1 MENSNELYDSEAF
14 PGMTVGDANRINN
27 LNRRNGYGLTRKE
40 LSRIIQQ
47 HKKARAAGDY
57 RTMSVVEYRLTDI
70 NYHIECSLLSAGKYE
85 ELKMDS
91 AEEDDT

>member
-40 LSRIIQQ
+40 LSRIIQK
-47 HKKARAAGDY
+47 HKKARAAGDF
-57 RTMSVVEYRLTDI
+57 RTMSMIEYRLTDV
-70 NYHIECSLLSAGKYE
+70 NYHIECGLLSAGKYE
-85 ELKMDS
+85 F

>member
-40 LSRIIQQ
+40 LSRIIQK
-47 HKKARAAGDY
+47 HKRARAAGDF
-57 RTMSVVEYRLTDI
+57 RTMSMIEYRLTDV
-70 NYHIECSLLSAGKYE
+70 NYHIECGLLSAGKYE
-85 ELKMDS
+85 F

>member
-27 LNRRNGYGLTRKE
+27 LNRRNGYGLTTKE

-47 HKKARAAGDY
+47 HKRNWQ
-57 RTMSVVEYRLTDI
+57 S
-70 NYHIECSLLSAGKYE
+70 
-85 ELKMDS
+85 
-91 AEEDDT
+91 

>member
-1 MENSNELYDSEAF
+1 MSNSNELYDSEAF

-47 HKKARAAGDY
+47 HREARAAGDF
-57 RTMSVVEYRLTDI
+57 RTMSMIEYRLVDV
-70 NYHIECSLLSAGKYE
+70 NYHIECGLLSAGKYE
-85 ELKMDS
+85 DAQKEAKRI
-91 AEEDDT
+91 

>member
-40 LSRIIQQ
+40 LSRIIQK
-47 HKKARAAGDY
+47 HKKARAAGDF
-57 RTMSVVEYRLTDI
+57 RTMSTIEYRLTDV
-70 NYHIECSLLSAGKYE
+70 NYHIECGLLSAGKYE
-85 ELKMDS
+85 F

>member
-40 LSRIIQQ
+40 LSRIIQK
-47 HKKARAAGDY
+47 HKKARAAGDF

-70 NYHIECSLLSAGKYE
+70 NYHTECRLLSAGKYE
-85 ELKMDS
+85 ELKMDF

>member
-1 MENSNELYDSEAF
+1 MQNSNELYDSEAF

-40 LSRIIQQ
+40 LSRIIQK
-47 HKKARAAGDY
+47 HKRARAAGDF
-57 RTMSVVEYRLTDI
+57 RTMSMIEYRLTDV
-70 NYHIECSLLSAGKYE
+70 NYHIECGLLSAGKYE
-85 ELKMDS
+85 F